1 MSRRR
6 AVRRLAGEVE
16 AESLSQA
23 LDVAP
28 VEELDPNVRVALA
41 KFPQLAVLSCHERL
55 LHHRH
60 LNVEV
65 LLREIEVGRE
75 GLRDTAVL
83 ALRQRERP
91 RLVLPRNAVK
101 VQQAGAFALCVVR
114 EARSSHAS
122 GWLGPRPTERSS
134 AAGCRRRRLRC
145 RPEAGAALPPRPSKP
160 GSSGRRPWIDRR
172 GLRSL

>member
-91 RLVLPRNAVK
+91 RLVLPGNAVK
-101 VQQAGAFALCVVR
+101 VQQTGAFALCVVR
-114 EARSSHAS
+114 EARSLHAS
-122 GWLGPRPTERSS
+122 GWLGPHPTES
-134 AAGCRRRRLRC
+134 
-145 RPEAGAALPPRPSKP
+145 
-160 GSSGRRPWIDRR
+160 SSGPGCCRGQPDIRPRSDGAPATDTAETRI
-172 GLRSL
+172 LRPLLSR